1 MSTGTM
7 GDEDLEDVAEL
18 DGVEWISF
26 LVMVVLLL
34 LLVMLLLVVWNIP
47 KLRDIK
53 YKCLFWQSVKI
64 NDVDFDQ
71 FRTKNKHRKS
81 NQNEQH
87 YA

>member
-7 GDEDLEDVAEL
+7 GDEDLEDVVEL

-26 LVMVVLLL
+26 LVMVLLL

>member
-26 LVMVVLLL
+26 LVMVLLL